1 MALFFCFNT
10 LPLIK
15 GVIYSFTN
23 FKGYGSYDWVGLRN
37 YKDLFTDSRVG
48 GSYLFTFKLAIVA
61 TIVTNVLSL
70 ILALGLNS
78 KIRFKSA
85 LRGAYFIPNVLG
97 ALVVGYIFNYFFT
110 YILPA
115 FGKMIGNKT
124 LSSSMLSSTSLAW
137 VAIVIVCAWQAIAMN
152 TIIYISG
159 LQTVP
164 EDVYEAGAI
173 DGATGWNKFKN
184 LTFPLILPFFTIN
197 MVLCVKNFLMVFD
210 QIMALTKG
218 GPAQSTES
226 ISYLIYQNGMAGGQF
241 GFQSANAVIFFLV
254 IVAISVT
261 QMTVLGKRRSSY
273 DRGKY
278 KTNKPAMIF
287 LVLGLITIA
296 FPLYLTVVIAFK
308 QPSEMT
314 NSISGILSLPSSWS
328 LENFREAMRVT
339 DFWNSLGNSLFITL
353 VTVALSIVI
362 HSMIGYAIGRNKAHS
377 KGYNLVYLY
386 IVSGMFVP
394 FAILMMPLVKQT
406 AQMGLNNRFGVIL
419 LYVVFYM
426 PMNVLLYTGY
436 LKNIPI
442 ALEEAACVD
451 GASTW
456 TTYWKIVFPIMRPMH
471 ATVAVLTALGTWN
484 DVMTPLVIMSG
495 GEQNTL
501 PLAQLT
507 FQTQFGTN
515 YNLAFA
521 SYLLAL
527 LPILI
532 FYLICQ
538 KQILNGVVN
547 GAVK

>member
-1 MALFFCFNT
+1 MGKKSMSGRKLTFLLITIPIVALFFCFNT

-115 FGKMIGNKT
+115 FGNMVGNKT

-137 VAIVIVCAWQAIAMN
+137 VAIVIVCAWQSIAMN

-173 DGATGWNKFKN
+173 DGATGFSKFRY
-184 LTFPLILPFFTIN
+184 LTFPLIVPFFSIN

-226 ISYLIYQNGMAGGQF
+226 ISYLIYNNGMSVGQF
-241 GFQSANAVIFFLV
+241 GFQSANAVIFFIV
-254 IVAISVT
+254 IVIIS
-261 QMTVLGKRRSSY
+261 
-273 DRGKY
+273 
-278 KTNKPAMIF
+278 AM
-287 LVLGLITIA
+287 
-296 FPLYLTVVIAFK
+296 
-308 QPSEMT
+308 
-314 NSISGILSLPSSWS
+314 
-328 LENFREAMRVT
+328 
-339 DFWNSLGNSLFITL
+339 
-353 VTVALSIVI
+353 
-362 HSMIGYAIGRNKAHS
+362 
-377 KGYNLVYLY
+377 
-386 IVSGMFVP
+386 
-394 FAILMMPLVKQT
+394 
-406 AQMGLNNRFGVIL
+406 
-419 LYVVFYM
+419 
-426 PMNVLLYTGY
+426 
-436 LKNIPI
+436 
-442 ALEEAACVD
+442 
-451 GASTW
+451 
-456 TTYWKIVFPIMRPMH
+456 
-471 ATVAVLTALGTWN
+471 
-484 DVMTPLVIMSG
+484 
-495 GEQNTL
+495 
-501 PLAQLT
+501 QLT
-507 FQTQFGTN
+507 ITGKKEEQ
-515 YNLAFA
+515 L
-521 SYLLAL
+521 
-527 LPILI
+527 
-532 FYLICQ
+532 
-538 KQILNGVVN
+538 
-547 GAVK
+547 